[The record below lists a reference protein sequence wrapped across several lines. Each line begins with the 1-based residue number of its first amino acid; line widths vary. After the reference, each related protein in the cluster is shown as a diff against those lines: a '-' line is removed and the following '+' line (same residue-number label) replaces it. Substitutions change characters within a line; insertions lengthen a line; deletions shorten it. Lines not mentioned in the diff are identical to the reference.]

1 MIMNDKKIYI
11 VGIGPGNLE
20 DISKRAYDVLNNVD
34 VIIGYSTY
42 IDLVKDEFKGKEI
55 VSSGMKKEVERCKET
70 LDIFRQGKSV
80 ALISSGDSGIYG
92 MAGPMLEILNNED
105 APVEVI
111 PGITS
116 SIAGAAL
123 AGAPIM
129 HDSATISLSDLMTDW
144 DVIEKRLDC
153 AADSDLII
161 SLYNPKSRGRDW
173 QIERAQEI
181 MLKYKGANT
190 PVAIL
195 KNIGRAGES
204 YTSSTL
210 AKFLEHE
217 IDMFTVLIIGNS
229 KTYIDSHGKMITP
242 RGYKI

>member
-1 MIMNDKKIYI
+1 MSIKKIYI
-11 VGIGPGNLE
+11 VGIGPGNL
-20 DISKRAYDVLNNVD
+20 DDMSKRAYDTLKNSD
-34 VIIGYSTY
+34 VIIGYSVY
-42 IDLVKDEFKGKEI
+42 IDLINDEFKDKEI
-55 VSSGMKKEVERCKET
+55 ISSGMKKEIERCKECVE
-70 LDIFRQGKSV
+70 IYKQGKSV

-92 MAGPMLEILNNED
+92 MAGPMLEILSSENI
-105 APVEVI
+105 PVEVI

-144 DVIEKRLDC
+144 DVIEKRIHC
-153 AADSDLII
+153 CSDSDLII
-161 SLYNPKSRGRDW
+161 SIYNPKSKGRDW
-173 QIERAQEI
+173 QIKKAQEI
-181 MLKYKGANT
+181 MLKYKKHDT

-195 KNIGRAGES
+195 KNIGRIGES

-210 AKFLEHE
+210 KDFLDLD
-217 IDMFTVLIIGNS
+217 IDMFTMLIIGNS
-229 KTYIDSHGKMITP
+229 KTYVDSQGKMITP

>member
-1 MIMNDKKIYI
+1 MSIKKIYI
-11 VGIGPGNLE
+11 VGIGPGNL
-20 DISKRAYDVLNNVD
+20 DDMSKRAYDTLKNSD
-34 VIIGYSTY
+34 VIIGYSVY
-42 IDLVKDEFKGKEI
+42 IDLIKDEFKDKEI
-55 VSSGMKKEVERCKET
+55 ISSGMKKEIERCKECVE
-70 LDIFRQGKSV
+70 IYKQGKSV

-92 MAGPMLEILNNED
+92 MAGPMLEILSSENI
-105 APVEVI
+105 PVEVI

-144 DVIEKRLDC
+144 DVIEKRIHC
-153 AADSDLII
+153 CSDSDLII
-161 SLYNPKSRGRDW
+161 SIYNPKSKGRDW
-173 QIERAQEI
+173 QIKKAQEI
-181 MLKYKGANT
+181 MLKYKKHDT

-195 KNIGRAGES
+195 KNIGRIGES

-210 AKFLEHE
+210 KDFLDLD
-217 IDMFTVLIIGNS
+217 IDMFTMLIIGNS
-229 KTYIDSHGKMITP
+229 KTYVDSQGKMITP

>member
-1 MIMNDKKIYI
+1 MSIKKIYI
-11 VGIGPGNLE
+11 VGIGPGNL
-20 DISKRAYDVLNNVD
+20 DDMSKRAYDTLKNSD
-34 VIIGYSTY
+34 VIIGYSVY
-42 IDLVKDEFKGKEI
+42 IDLIKDEFKDKEI
-55 VSSGMKKEVERCKET
+55 ISSGMKKEIERCKECVE
-70 LDIFRQGKSV
+70 IYKQGKSV

-92 MAGPMLEILNNED
+92 MAGPMLEILSSENI
-105 APVEVI
+105 PVEVI

-144 DVIEKRLDC
+144 NVIEKRIHC
-153 AADSDLII
+153 CSDSDLII
-161 SLYNPKSRGRDW
+161 SIYNPKSKGRDW
-173 QIERAQEI
+173 QIKKAQEI
-181 MLKYKGANT
+181 MLKYKKHDT

-195 KNIGRAGES
+195 KNIGRIGES

-210 AKFLEHE
+210 KDFLDLD
-217 IDMFTVLIIGNS
+217 IDMFTMLIIGNS
-229 KTYIDSHGKMITP
+229 KTYVDSQGKMITP

>member
-1 MIMNDKKIYI
+1 MTNDKKIYI

-20 DISKRAYDVLNNVD
+20 DISKRAYDVLKNVD

-55 VSSGMKKEVERCKET
+55 VSSGMKKEIERCKET

-92 MAGPMLEILNNED
+92 MAGPMLEILNEED
-105 APVEVI
+105 VPVEVI

-144 DVIEKRLDC
+144 NVIEKRLDC

-173 QIERAQEI
+173 QIEKAQEI

-195 KNIGRAGES
+195 KNIGRVGQS

-210 AKFLEHE
+210 ANFLEHD

>member
-1 MIMNDKKIYI
+1 MINDKKIYI

-20 DISKRAYDVLNNVD
+20 DISKRAYDVLKNVD

-42 IDLVKDEFKGKEI
+42 IDLVKDEFIGKEI
-55 VSSGMKKEVERCKET
+55 VSSGMKKEIERCKET

-105 APVEVI
+105 VPVEVI

-144 DVIEKRLDC
+144 NVIEKRLDC

-173 QIERAQEI
+173 QIEKAQEI

-195 KNIGRAGES
+195 KNIGRDGQS

-210 AKFLEHE
+210 ANFLEHD